1 MVDPSAPHHD
11 LSRLLVLLDYDG
23 TITDHEY
30 NERALQ
36 LLTGDAWRPFEE
48 AARRGEIGHAECLD
62 RQVGLVTAHK
72 DELVAANSDPAQL
85 TPGFDGFLR
94 WLLDG
99 GARVNVVSAGFRE
112 GIERFWRRYGLP
124 PVPVFASEIVS
135 RDGGEGPPWG
145 VRFNPLLGDC
155 ERCGPASCKT
165 GILRALRQDGDLVA
179 VFGDG
184 VSDLCPARE
193 ADVVFARTTLAAQCE
208 REGIAYHPLSD
219 YDEARRELAA
229 WLASAGVGR

>member
-1 MVDPSAPHHD
+1 MNIAKAPLPD

-23 TITDHEY
+23 TVTDREY

-85 TPGFDGFLR
+85 TPGFDEFLR
-94 WLLDG
+94 RLLAG

-124 PVPVFASEIVS
+124 PVPVYASEIVA
-135 RDGGEGPPWG
+135 RDGGDGPPWG
-145 VRFNPLLGDC
+145 VSFNPLLSDC
-155 ERCGPASCKT
+155 ERCGPASCKA
-165 GILRALRQDGDLVA
+165 GILRALRRVGDAVA

-193 ADVVFARTTLAAQCE
+193 ADLVFARGMLAELCE
-208 REGIAYHPLSD
+208 REGIAYHRLSD
-219 YDEARRELAA
+219 YRRAWVQLIEWNTAA
-229 WLASAGVGR
+229 KKA